1 MAPTHNIKLAIYK
14 DIHRERANTCVFG
27 LYLIEI
33 EISLLFF
40 SLLFQ
45 EKWVWVYIF
54 LGLFVCDG
62 GQFVCYGGLM
72 AISNWERRW
81 TDLVWGFTKR
91 EGRLIWFGGRWINF
105 GFLVL
110 IWGVVRVTCE

>member
-1 MAPTHNIKLAIYK
+1 M
-14 DIHRERANTCVFG
+14 FG
-27 LYLIEI
+27 LYLTET

-62 GQFVCYGGLM
+62 GLFVCDGGLFFCYGGLM
-72 AISNWERRW
+72 AISNQERRW
-81 TDLVWGFTKR
+81 TDLVLGFT
-91 EGRLIWFGGRWINF
+91 ESGLTWFGGSQKEK
-105 GFLVL
+105 VD
-110 IWGVVRVTCE
+110 